1 MKDLN
6 FAKVM
11 ILLCLI
17 GSGVLAWLDWNQ
29 HKQIGQLKLALQPGG
44 DVEQLVRS
52 TQQAGKEYAELSRA
66 LKGDE
71 LKSQDRPLSYISDIA
86 DEPLISIGQV
96 DIRVN
101 DRKGRGTIDH
111 VYSISPQNKDRF
123 FSKLNIA
130 NFLFTLE
137 EKSRKVRVTQLD
149 MDQINSNE
157 KTRVRATEFPA
168 DLFTFST
175 ELTSRQRA
183 E

>member
-17 GSGVLAWLDWNQ
+17 GSAVLGWIDW
-29 HKQIGQLKLALQPGG
+29 KQYQEIASVKQSLQPDGE
-44 DVEQLVRS
+44 VEQLVYK
-52 TQQAGKEYAELSRA
+52 TQKAGKEYAELSRA

-96 DIRVN
+96 DIRAN
-101 DRKGRGTIDH
+101 DRRGRSTVDH
-111 VYSISPQNKDRF
+111 IYSISPQNKDRF

-137 EKSRKVRVTQLD
+137 EKSRKVRVTQLK

-168 DLFTFST
+168 DLYTFSA
-175 ELTSRQRA
+175 ELTSRQRGD
-183 E
+183 